1 VHRVCFNIL
10 FYFFCT
16 IGISGK
22 SSSYDG
28 MYMWMRSG
36 VRGLLEIMM
45 ICRYKVN
52 SNGVATFMALPKK
65 AIDLRI
71 IVMMPSM
78 VGAHCK

>member
-1 VHRVCFNIL
+1 
-10 FYFFCT
+10 
-16 IGISGK
+16 
-22 SSSYDG
+22 
-28 MYMWMRSG
+28 MRSG